1 MSNALQRDLA
11 KLVANMDAAAA
22 ERGHGP
28 YAQHFHILPPTGWL
42 NDPNGLVQFR
52 GVYHVFHQ
60 WSPTWPEPHA
70 PRG

>member
-28 YAQHFHILPPTGWL
+28 YAQHFHIMTPTGWL
-42 NDPNGLVQFR
+42 NDPNGL
-52 GVYHVFHQ
+52 
-60 WSPTWPEPHA
+60 
-70 PRG
+70 